1 MFAHLIGPPWTS
13 QQSLA
18 HWVLQKVRHVNL
30 SFSDYAWSFKSH
42 PPSHCFSPRLFTLP
56 FSWGL
61 ELNFSSISSSRC
73 LFLMLSRCETTL
85 CWVSASFKSFS
96 WKVIGEKVDKGGG
109 VEKRKKADFRLNPTR
124 SEILTVYTFSRT
136 ETRLQEY
143 WDDSWNT
150 EGNDWAKETRMK
162 L

>member
-30 SFSDYAWSFKSH
+30 SFSDYAWSFKNH
-42 PPSHCFSPRLFTLP
+42 PPSRCFSPRLFTLP

-109 VEKRKKADFRLNPTR
+109 YWEEKSWFSPQSDPLWNPNGLYVLANRNSLTR
-124 SEILTVYTFSRT
+124 VLR
-136 ETRLQEY
+136 R
-143 WDDSWNT
+143 
-150 EGNDWAKETRMK
+150 
-162 L
+162 